1 MDQGYYKSIRK
12 NILLSMILVPV
23 IPFILSLAIGYYYFV
38 NALETNTIASMKRI
52 AADHRRMIESFLEE
66 RSNDLMFILRDYR
79 YDQLSRADI
88 LEAVFL
94 NLQSGSPAFVD
105 LGVFDQNGSH
115 VAYQGPY
122 ALKWK
127 VYRDENWFKQV
138 LAEGSY
144 VSDIF
149 LGYRQV
155 PHFIIALTKIEGG
168 RKWVLR
174 ATIDTQMFS
183 ELVEKVRIGKTGE
196 AYLLDADGVLQ
207 TRQRAGRGLME
218 KPLDKIKY
226 PDSSDEI
233 LTYIGADVTQ
243 EDFLYAAAWLKNKE
257 WLLVIRQEKA
267 DAFDALR
274 SAVQGIIWISLLGG
288 GMIIGVAFYMTGRIV
303 ARMKQ
308 MDSEKENLGHQL
320 IRAQRLAEL
329 GEMAAGFAHEINNPL
344 QIIRSEQTLIEMN
357 IDEMKEKG
365 ELKPSEG
372 LAEVDD
378 SMAQIK
384 LQIERCSGITQAILK
399 FGRQGEPR
407 LQEVDLREFIPQV
420 TGMVAKKAGV
430 NGIEVIEEISDATP
444 PVHGDPGQLQQVLLN
459 LFNNAM
465 DAISTRRGASG
476 GRIRIKTG
484 PKGDKQIEIVVSD
497 NGCGITGDN
506 LKKVFSPFFTTKPVG
521 KGTGLGLSVCY
532 GIVDKMGGEMTVDS
546 KAGEG
551 TTFTMRFPSAA

>member
-1 MDQGYYKSIRK
+1 MDQGYYRSIRK
-12 NILLSMILVPV
+12 NVLLSMILVPV
-23 IPFILSLAIGYYYFV
+23 IPFILSLAIGYSYFV

-52 AADHRRMIESFLEE
+52 VADHRQMIESFLRE
-66 RSNDLMFILRDYR
+66 RTDDLMFILHEYGYPD
-79 YDQLSRADI
+79 LSRSEI
-88 LEAVFL
+88 LEEVFY
-94 NLQSGSPAFVD
+94 NLQSRSPAFVD

-122 ALKWK
+122 SLKWK
-127 VYRDENWFKQV
+127 VYRDEDWFKQV

-155 PHFIIALTKIEGG
+155 PHFIIALTKAENG

-196 AYLLDADGVLQ
+196 AYLLNAQGELQ

-218 KPLDKIKY
+218 KPQDTIEY
-226 PDSSDEI
+226 PDAAGEI
-233 LTYIGADVTQ
+233 LTYIGTDVVG
-243 EDFLYAAAWLKNKE
+243 EDFLYATTWLKNKE

-267 DAFDALR
+267 DAFGALR
-274 SAVQGIIWISLLGG
+274 AAAYRIILISILGG
-288 GMIIGVAFYMTGRIV
+288 AAIIGVAFYMTGRIIT
-303 ARMKQ
+303 RMKQ
-308 MDSEKENLGHQL
+308 MDTEKENLGHQL

-357 IDEMKEKG
+357 FEEIKQNG

-372 LAEVDD
+372 LAEIED

-407 LQEVDLREFIPQV
+407 LQEVDLRTFIPQV
-420 TGMVAKKAGV
+420 TAMVSKKASV
-430 NGIEVIEEISDATP
+430 NGVALREEISDTTP

-459 LFNNAM
+459 LFNNAL
-465 DAISTRRGASG
+465 DAISDRRGASG
-476 GRIRIKTG
+476 GELCIKAG
-484 PKGDKQIEIVVSD
+484 PRGNKQIEIMVSD
-497 NGCGITGDN
+497 NGCGISPDN

-532 GIVDKMGGEMTVDS
+532 GIIDKMGGEMAVDS
-546 KAGEG
+546 RKGEG
-551 TTFTMRFPSAA
+551 TTFTVRLLKAA